1 MSDSH
6 MAGMELIPED
16 NVGSATDAD
25 RPRPIKQTELG
36 KDLRNTQTTTRLAE
50 IKQDSE
56 QRGEAG

>member
-1 MSDSH
+1 

-36 KDLRNTQTTTRLAE
+36 KYLRNTQTTTRLAE